1 MKLFNV
7 QSNFRF
13 LRITPLVVILLSI
26 ASFSAF
32 AEVEEYRTDLP
43 PVFDDSGWDLMLEEN
58 GVKVFTRDWPGSS
71 FIAIKAVQMI
81 NSPISN
87 IVANFSDIDA
97 FPEWVKDMED
107 AYEVEA
113 FDENRSR
120 KIYMRMGLP
129 WPLGDRDIV
138 SGQKLTQDPQT
149 KIVRIKEWHEG
160 DAIPEKDGVIRMPR
174 LNNEFVLIP
183 EGVDLTRMVWQGHTE
198 PGGLIPAFLVNWLVE
213 DVFYESVVN
222 MRKRFESPE
231 FHKTA
236 DWVVDF
242 TPSESEVL

>member
-1 MKLFNV
+1 MKRLNLQAHRVTQLFV
-7 QSNFRF
+7 
-13 LRITPLVVILLSI
+13 LLLSFS
-26 ASFSAF
+26 SFF
-32 AEVEEYRTDLP
+32 ALAETEKYRDDLP
-43 PVFDDSGWDLMLEEN
+43 PVLDDTGWDLMLEEN

-81 NSPISN
+81 HSPVSN

-97 FPEWVKDMED
+97 FPDWVKDMAD
-107 AYEVEA
+107 AYEVEP

-138 SGQKLTQDPQT
+138 SGQKLTQDKQT

-160 DAIPEKDGVIRMPR
+160 TAIPEKDGVIRMPR

-183 EGVDLTRMVWQGHTE
+183 EGVGLTRMVWQGHTE

-213 DVFYESVVN
+213 DVFYESVMN
-222 MRKRFESPE
+222 MRKRFETPE
-231 FHKTA
+231 FNKTA

-242 TPSESEVL
+242 TTPKAEVL